1 MDDSRQCRA
10 TSRRSGER
18 CKRAAIRGGTVCAM
32 HGGRA
37 PSVKAAAARRLA
49 LADAETLVSQTVDAR
64 GPLTLGE
71 VYEELLR
78 TAALTVG
85 WRDVLEVRLTAV
97 QEWRYK
103 ASGPGTEQL
112 RSEVAL
118 FERALDRAAKVLELV
133 ARLDIDARAS
143 HLSQRQGA
151 QVADALRRAMDR
163 ARLPVEQRADVER
176 FLAEELRRVTA

>member
-1 MDDSRQCRA
+1 MDEGRQCRA
-10 TSRRSGER
+10 MSRRSGER

-37 PSVKAAAARRLA
+37 PAVRAAAARRVA
-49 LADAETLVSQTVDAR
+49 LAEAETVVSQAVDAR

-78 TAALTVG
+78 TAALTVA
-85 WRDVLEVRLTAV
+85 WRDVLEVRLAEV
-97 QEWRYK
+97 QEWRYR

-133 ARLDIDARAS
+133 ARLDLDARVVA
-143 HLSQRQGA
+143 LSQRQGD
-151 QVADALRRAMDR
+151 QVAEALRRALDR
-163 ARLPVEQRADVER
+163 ARIAGPQRAEVER
-176 FLAEELRRVTA
+176 FLAEELRRVPR